1 MMKSLT
7 AIANFTFILSLIFVL
22 VSLGDKHSVQAH
34 HFLVSPKLIANAKTS
49 EQIVAIINLQP
60 GKIQQVSGFVEAL
73 CDDEFILR
81 DDTSPLIVK
90 VDLKA
95 QNIQLFQ
102 GEELTVIGIYYDEKL
117 EAFEIKKANGTL
129 IKLNSVTTNLL

>member
-7 AIANFTFILSLIFVL
+7 AIANFTFIFSLVFVL
-22 VSLGDKHSVQAH
+22 VFLGDKHSVQAH

-81 DDTSPLIVK
+81 DDTSPLVVK

-129 IKLNSVTTNLL
+129 IKLNSANTNLL